1 MKKFVFI
8 DTNFCNEDGSCR
20 IHELQARRQKLTE
33 GDLVT
38 AYMEQEQWDARVVR
52 CGGQWGVVLLSETR
66 ALSAE
71 RYEGQQEGY
80 HNGRLIEQLRVL
92 RVLEGLDLPEDLMVE
107 AKRRLE
113 LA

>member
-20 IHELQARRQKLTE
+20 IHELQARQQKLAE
-33 GDLVT
+33 GELVT
-38 AYMEQEQWDARVVR
+38 AYLEQEQWDARVVR
-52 CGGQWGVVLLSETR
+52 CGGRWGVALLSETR

-92 RVLEGLDLPEDLMVE
+92 RVLEGLDLPADFLEE
-107 AKRRLE
+107 AKRRLG